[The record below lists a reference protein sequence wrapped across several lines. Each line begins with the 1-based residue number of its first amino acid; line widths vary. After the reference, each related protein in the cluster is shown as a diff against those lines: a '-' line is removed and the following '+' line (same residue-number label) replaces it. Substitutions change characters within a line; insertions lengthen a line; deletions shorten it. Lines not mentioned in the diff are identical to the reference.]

1 MYKIIDDYLVN
12 HTDDLTN
19 RRAYNVCEY
28 VAIFDKCDIVAS
40 SKNFE
45 VKLINPERIHR

>member
-1 MYKIIDDYLVN
+1 MINIFEEYLVN

-28 VAIFDKCDIVAS
+28 AAVIDASGEIVVN

-45 VKLINPERIHR
+45 VYYLLILE